1 MTLDRPVGR
10 RQRSWHTFS
19 VAREP
24 VERAERHVCGANRI
38 ERVPGR
44 HCAAASW
51 RPYWPGER
59 YERVP

>member
-19 VAREP
+19 LAREP
-24 VERAERHVCGANRI
+24 VERAERLVCGASGI
-38 ERVPGR
+38 ARVPGR
-44 HCAAASW
+44 HSAAASW

-59 YERVP
+59 VR